1 MSSHLTVRRSLLAF
15 AITLSLH
22 AALPPS
28 LAAQATDRD
37 LEAIASW
44 VAVDAATGYERR
56 IAPALASA
64 LGGWTAD
71 AYGNVVTTV
80 GTGSPHRIVA
90 CALDRPSYAVSQ
102 VRDDGY
108 LRLHRIGSGSRHPLW
123 DQQFEAQQVRVLTT
137 AGPVA
142 GVIARTNGHFAQQH
156 ANETA
161 VATADDLWLDVGAES
176 RAEVE
181 ALGIALL
188 DPVGRHLPSWPIAG
202 GVAGPDAGRRQ
213 GARQSSRSRR
223 LHDGTGLR
231 VARRL
236 C

>member
-1 MSSHLTVRRSLLAF
+1 MSNSLSVRRSLLAC
-15 AITLSLH
+15 AIALCLYAT
-22 AALPPS
+22 LPP
-28 LAAQATDRD
+28 LLRAQATDRD

-56 IAPALASA
+56 VAPALASA

-71 AYGNVVTTV
+71 AYGNVVSTD

-102 VRDDGY
+102 IRDDGY

-123 DQQFEAQQVRVLTT
+123 DQQFEVRQVRVLTI

-161 VATADDLWLDVGAES
+161 SSAMGCQGTSGLSVVRCWRRFRPGRGSARSWTTSATS
-176 RAEVE
+176 RWRRDRRAT
-181 ALGIALL
+181 
-188 DPVGRHLPSWPIAG
+188 RRSSWHTWTKSAM
-202 GVAGPDAGRRQ
+202 
-213 GARQSSRSRR
+213 
-223 LHDGTGLR
+223 
-231 VARRL
+231 
-236 C
+236 